1 MTKSRRP
8 HATQTASKGRKTRTP
23 RKLQAIQ
30 IPTIRIRR
38 PAHRLAELRR
48 DIEKLK
54 RELRRLNKG
63 T

>member
-1 MTKSRRP
+1 MARSRRP
-8 HATQTASKGRKTRTP
+8 EATQTPSRERKTTTP
-23 RKLQAIQ
+23 RRLQATQ